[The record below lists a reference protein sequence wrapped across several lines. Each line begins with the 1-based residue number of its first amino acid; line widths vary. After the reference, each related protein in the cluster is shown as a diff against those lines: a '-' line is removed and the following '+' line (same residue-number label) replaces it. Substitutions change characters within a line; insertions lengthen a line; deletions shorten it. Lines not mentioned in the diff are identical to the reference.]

1 MSKANLTEE
10 DILNLKDWAKQR
22 EILKCIEMLRGK
34 NAMVLPNDC
43 CIDFNQI
50 KKIILNEL

>member
-1 MSKANLTEE
+1 MNKANLTEE

-50 KKIILNEL
+50 KRIILNEL